1 MNNSKSQKFIVFI
14 SLLLALCFLFIF
26 AFSFIYMEQ
35 IKQLK
40 INNFNNQIYN
50 INHKN
55 NIYNSLVN
63 QSNVQTDTPIFSSSK
78 EAIIT
83 ATENLKTREN
93 FYVYSPGTVTTTA
106 GLQVVVSSQSQIW
119 KFSGGEM
126 FEELIAYQ
134 TKGIDMGQTGASQT
148 YTKGGETFRRTS
160 ESAKNTQNGL
170 TCTFG
175 SSAYNKISLQ
185 STNILHYTFN
195 KNTILNESDLIIY
208 KNSSGKITHYAVDF
222 NLSTIIGLET
232 YAKVIKDNSNGAAKS
247 LPHFKTIN
255 MHMEIDALGNIL
267 NLYVYEVCTMNV
279 GITATLTN
287 EFNYIFKNLE
297 SAPPLTKPIIN

>member
-40 INNFNNQIYN
+40 INKFNNQIYN

-106 GLQVVVSSQSQIW
+106 GLQIVVSSQSQIW

-126 FEELIAYQ
+126 FEELITYQ

-148 YTKGGETFRRTS
+148 YTKSGETFRRTS

-170 TCTFG
+170 SCTFG

-247 LPHFKTIN
+247 LPQFKTIN

-287 EFNYIFKNLE
+287 EFNYIFKSLE